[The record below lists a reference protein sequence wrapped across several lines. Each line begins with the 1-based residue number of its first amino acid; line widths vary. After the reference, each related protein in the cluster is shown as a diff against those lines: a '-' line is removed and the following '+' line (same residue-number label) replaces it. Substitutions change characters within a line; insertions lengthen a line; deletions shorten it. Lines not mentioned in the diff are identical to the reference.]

1 MIHAKPLQT
10 PPAIGLVAQ
19 SAQGGPAQDFEPA
32 LGRRDG
38 VACR

>member
-1 MIHAKPLQT
+1 MTHAKPLQT
-10 PPAIGLVAQ
+10 RPPIGLVAQ
-19 SAQGGPAQDFEPA
+19 SAQGGPDQDFEPA